1 MEEQD
6 IIIDYVLPL
15 IHKHN
20 EGGAKEQQ
28 QVVAI
33 DGQRG
38 SVRSEVCAV
47 DRVKG
52 MFVGASER
60 RGIFSHYV
68 PPADLLVLWVY
79 IADPPPQGRCLGV
92 DGEAALQL
100 EKHVR
105 QAIPRR
111 WCVTIKK
118 GSTLMTKLKE
128 EYEMGA
134 LS

>member
-1 MEEQD
+1 M
-6 IIIDYVLPL
+6 
-15 IHKHN
+15 
-20 EGGAKEQQ
+20 
-28 QVVAI
+28 
-33 DGQRG
+33 
-38 SVRSEVCAV
+38 RSELCAV

-60 RGIFSHYV
+60 RGIFSHCV
-68 PPADLLVLWVY
+68 PPTDLLVLWVY

-111 WCVTIKK
+111 MVSDHQK
-118 GSTLMTKLKE
+118 GV
-128 EYEMGA
+128 A
-134 LS
+134 LDDEAEGGV

>member
-6 IIIDYVLPL
+6 SFNDYVLPHL
-15 IHKHN
+15 HERDEK
-20 EGGAKEQQ
+20 GAKEQQ
-28 QVVAI
+28 QAVAI

-79 IADPPPQGRCLGV
+79 IADPPPQGAWVLTGKQHCSWKNMCARPSHEG
-92 DGEAALQL
+92 GE
-100 EKHVR
+100 
-105 QAIPRR
+105 
-111 WCVTIKK
+111 
-118 GSTLMTKLKE
+118 
-128 EYEMGA
+128 
-134 LS
+134 